1 MIGQRPQEHGVDDAE
16 QRDVGANA
24 QRERADDHGGE
35 RGLPGEKPE
44 RVANVAS
51 EVIEERTVTACT
63 NPLLH
68 PLDAPDLGECE
79 AASLG
84 GRNTFPDPIGGGHLD
99 ERPNLVVELL
109 LGAIPAEDPRCD
121 RHQATNDLHAPSS
134 TLLIA
139 NEMRSQRRLCWSSC
153 LRPDAVSA

>member
-1 MIGQRPQEHGVDDAE
+1 MIGQRPQEHGVDDAK

-24 QRERADDHGGE
+24 QRDRADDHGGE
-35 RGLPGEKPE
+35 RALPGEEPE

-51 EVIEERTVTACT
+51 EVIEERTVAACT
-63 NPLLH
+63 NPLFH
-68 PLDAPDLGECE
+68 RLDAPDLGECE

-109 LGAIPAEDPRCD
+109 FGAIPAEDPRCD
-121 RHQATNDLHAPSS
+121 RHQATNDVHAPSS